1 MASSTQ
7 YTKALFEITEELG
20 TTERVL
26 AELKAAE
33 SLFKSSPEYPK
44 LLDTPAVSKEE
55 RVGLVDEAFGSF
67 DTHLTNLIKILS
79 ERHSTYLIPKISEE
93 YSVLYD
99 TSRGIER
106 AVAISARP
114 MSADQLSRL
123 RAKLESMTGK
133 TVKLE
138 NTVDPTILGG
148 LKVRISGKQLDGS
161 IKTRLDS
168 FENSLKELVI

>member
-55 RVGLVDEAFGSF
+55 RVGLVDTTNCRAYAKSCGRIQSRRGSG
-67 DTHLTNLIKILS
+67 T
-79 ERHSTYLIPKISEE
+79 
-93 YSVLYD
+93 
-99 TSRGIER
+99 RGEF
-106 AVAISARP
+106 
-114 MSADQLSRL
+114 L
-123 RAKLESMTGK
+123 RGEM
-133 TVKLE
+133 
-138 NTVDPTILGG
+138 
-148 LKVRISGKQLDGS
+148 
-161 IKTRLDS
+161 
-168 FENSLKELVI
+168 